1 MVSCMRFDST
11 ATGEDLAFKPNIKTE
26 EPDET
31 YLRNTTRRHR
41 NLQKVPIKGMVLLIA
56 SVSKE
61 VFDGPAFDDN
71 QRLLRLGTMTS
82 PTSIRFILG

>member
-1 MVSCMRFDST
+1 MRFDTS

-31 YLRNTTRRHR
+31 YLRNTKKQHR
-41 NLQKVPIKGMVLLIA
+41 KLNKVLIKNMVLLIDP
-56 SVSKE
+56 VSNE

-71 QRLLRLGTMTS
+71 QRLLRLGKFVPPHT
-82 PTSIRFILG
+82 IRFILG